1 MKIRKQDKVYF
12 WISFSLTLLSNGISF
27 QGTRLL
33 TRSGV
38 HHHLAL
44 AADAAIP
51 FLPWTI
57 VIYLGCLVY
66 WFFLYRRIAFLP
78 RERADRF
85 YCSNLLGKA
94 ISLPIFIL
102 FPTAMARP
110 EVTGTTFW
118 DSALRFLYAIDASD
132 NLFPS
137 IHCLIAWLC
146 WAGVRG
152 NKEVSLPWRV
162 SAAVMAVLVCLS
174 TLTVRQH
181 VLPDVFAG
189 ILLGELCYALCGLSA
204 VRNVYTRLVDR
215 LMRLV
220 GGGGQTER

>member
-1 MKIRKQDKVYF
+1 
-12 WISFSLTLLSNGISF
+12 
-27 QGTRLL
+27 
-33 TRSGV
+33 
-38 HHHLAL
+38 
-44 AADAAIP
+44 
-51 FLPWTI
+51 
-57 VIYLGCLVY
+57 
-66 WFFLYRRIAFLP
+66 
-78 RERADRF
+78 
-85 YCSNLLGKA
+85 
-94 ISLPIFIL
+94 
-102 FPTAMARP
+102 MARP

-220 GGGGQTER
+220 GGGQTER